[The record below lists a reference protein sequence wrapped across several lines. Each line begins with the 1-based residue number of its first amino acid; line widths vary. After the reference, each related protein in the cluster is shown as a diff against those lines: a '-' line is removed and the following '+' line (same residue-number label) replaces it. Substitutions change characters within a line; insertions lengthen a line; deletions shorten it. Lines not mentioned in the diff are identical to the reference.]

1 MSITRKSY
9 IDVAKGLLIL
19 MVVYG
24 HIYGNAS
31 SMVDFTT
38 VEVIHQSCSL
48 FIPFYMPCFFVL
60 TGFCSSFNKP
70 FIHFLLKSL
79 KTIILPGV
87 ILSFLL
93 LLTNLN
99 HDSVINWAKNIV
111 LYGGDYWFLSSLF
124 LARII
129 YWFIDNYVKRIRYKT
144 LLCVSSF
151 VLGYSLSIL
160 YSGVEYWWFIHAL
173 LLLPY
178 LGFGQLLKVYKLKS
192 SIIYSLIYIAF
203 LVMTALLAHYSIF
216 RIDYYYHVPGI
227 SQKLLNVNYTMLASL
242 IALSFSGSLLL
253 ISISKRIN
261 TSTVLEFLG
270 KNSLVI
276 YCVHGTILQIAI
288 RRVGGAFLQF
298 NNSEI
303 SCAMSILIAFIVTIA
318 INCLIAYVL
327 NQKYIKILIGKF

>member
-1 MSITRKSY
+1 M
-9 IDVAKGLLIL
+9 L

-24 HIYGNAS
+24 HIYGNAV
-31 SMVDFTT
+31 SMMDFTSIGI
-38 VEVIHQSCSL
+38 IHQSCSL

-70 FIHFLLKSL
+70 FRPFLLKSL

-87 ILSFLL
+87 TLSFLL

-99 HDSVINWAKNIV
+99 HDSVIKWVKNIV

-124 LARII
+124 LARIV
-129 YWFIDNYVKRIRYKT
+129 YWFIDNFIKRVRFKT
-144 LLCVSSF
+144 LFCVLSF
-151 VLGYSLSIL
+151 VLGYSLSII
-160 YSGVEYWWFIHAL
+160 YSGVEYWWFVHAL

-178 LGFGQLLKVYKLKS
+178 LGFGQLLKRYDNKRGIVYA
-192 SIIYSLIYIAF
+192 LIYF
-203 LVMTALLAHYSIF
+203 VVFVVTALLAHYGVF
-216 RIDYYYHVPGI
+216 KIDYYYHVPGI
-227 SQKLLNVNYTMLASL
+227 SQKLLNVNNTMVTSL
-242 IALSFSGSLLL
+242 IVLSLSGSLLL
-253 ISISKRIN
+253 FSISKKIN
-261 TSTVLEFLG
+261 TNKLLEYLG

-288 RRVGGAFLQF
+288 RRVGGAILQF

-303 SCAMSILIAFIVTIA
+303 TCAMSILIAFIVTIA
-318 INCLIAYVL
+318 ISCFIAYIL